1 MRERTGGLDEL
12 DSPIPAVRERGRVHR
27 RICRGGGIARSG
39 VAVFDLQ
46 GKLMFKI
53 KKCLVNLL
61 VVLPLLGAVFFAT
74 PVYASQDYA
83 EPQEPLEI
91 PVFNSAEERDEYL
104 CKKTNELELN
114 ARSARNTRF
123 IVTATRIGGAGGS
136 ACEFRIFWQ
145 GSDLINA
152 FRYNEF
158 IVKDP
163 SLLSY
168 KEYIHKGGPFSWEY
182 INFNAALTGQARIT
196 TGSIPTSVEK
206 VVVKMTGLQVYV
218 LSNGW
223 VSTIS
228 IGGDTYIH

>member
-1 MRERTGGLDEL
+1 M
-12 DSPIPAVRERGRVHR
+12 
-27 RICRGGGIARSG
+27 C
-39 VAVFDLQ
+39 
-46 GKLMFKI
+46 KI
-53 KKCLVNLL
+53 KRYLVNLL
-61 VVLPLLGAVFFAT
+61 VLLPLLGTVFFAT

-83 EPQEPLEI
+83 EPQESLEI
-91 PVFNSAEERDEYL
+91 PVFNSIEEQDDYL
-104 CKKTNELELN
+104 LEKTSELEQD
-114 ARSARNTRF
+114 ARSARNTQF
-123 IVTATRIGGAGGS
+123 IVTATRMGGAGGTT
-136 ACEFRIFWQ
+136 CEFRIFWQ

-163 SLLSY
+163 GLLSF

-182 INFNAALTGQARIT
+182 INFNAALTGQARIAS
-196 TGSIPTSVEK
+196 GSIPASVEK